1 MISSPNARTPSLC
14 LTSVEG
20 DAELTNDK
28 DPASDGL
35 FSRVFSRATG
45 VVVDAVD
52 PDTIID
58 SVDVNA
64 LMDRVDVNA
73 LLDRVDPQVLLDH
86 VDVDALMDRVDV
98 DALLDRVDVDA
109 LMSRVDI
116 DALLDRVDVKELT
129 DRAGIPDIVRE
140 STGALAGSAMDV
152 VRRQIVA
159 IDQIVGSS
167 VYRLVGRDPSER
179 PKGPPELE
187 TATGVDQE
195 GRGQMTGHYA
205 GSVSRLAAFAID
217 SLIVWISYILFL
229 MGATFVFDVVFR
241 VEIGTAW
248 EHSVIGIALAALWVF
263 LYLVVGL
270 SLAGRTIG
278 MGIVGLMV
286 TTRKGATVTGRQA
299 LIRTLVFPFSFLIL
313 GLGFLGVL
321 ISPERRAMHDSAA
334 GTVVVYDWGDRP
346 AEMPAPLT
354 NWVNRHMEDD

>member
-1 MISSPNARTPSLC
+1 M
-14 LTSVEG
+14 
-20 DAELTNDK
+20 TNGT
-28 DPASDGL
+28 DPAGDGL

-58 SVDVNA
+58 NVDVNA
-64 LMDRVDVNA
+64 LMERVDVNA
-73 LLDRVDPQVLLDH
+73 LLDRVDPQVILDN
-86 VDVDALMDRVDV
+86 VDVNSLMDRVDV

-116 DALLDRVDVKELT
+116 DAILDRVDVQELT

-167 VYRLVGRDPSER
+167 TYRLIGRDPGER

-187 TATGVDQE
+187 TATGIDEE

-205 GSVSRLAAFAID
+205 GAVSRLAAFAID
-217 SLIVWISYILFL
+217 SLVVWASLLLFL
-229 MGATFVFDVVFR
+229 MGTTFVFDVIFHI
-241 VEIGTAW
+241 EIGTAW
-248 EHSVIGIALAALWVF
+248 EHSIIGVALAALWAYSYHVI
-263 LYLVVGL
+263 GL
-270 SLAGRTIG
+270 ALAGRTIG
-278 MGIVGLMV
+278 MGVIGLMV
-286 TTRKGATVTGRQA
+286 TTRAGTPISGRQA
-299 LIRTLVFPFSFLIL
+299 LVRTLVFPFSFLIF
-313 GLGFLGVL
+313 GLGFLG
-321 ISPERRAMHDSAA
+321 IITSPERRAMHDGAA

-354 NWVNRHMEDD
+354 NWVNRHMEDE